1 MIEHEETTY
10 KQVMK
15 EKLSNINAYLKR
27 VHETLSATHREPELE
42 KLLRDLDEIAINV
55 GMIENGEQVIFAR
68 KKCGVTNQDLV
79 ARQMKTARKEIEK
92 VERLEEEREFKNAID
107 KLSIVKMTH
116 KLKGIM
122 EKWETAN
129 ANEKI
134 LLSQEMIKM
143 KDTLS
148 EREKRMHSEIQ

>member
-15 EKLSNINAYLKR
+15 EKLSKINSYLKR

-79 ARQMKTARKEIEK
+79 A
-92 VERLEEEREFKNAID
+92 
-107 KLSIVKMTH
+107 
-116 KLKGIM
+116 
-122 EKWETAN
+122 
-129 ANEKI
+129 
-134 LLSQEMIKM
+134 
-143 KDTLS
+143 
-148 EREKRMHSEIQ
+148 

>member
-1 MIEHEETTY
+1 LIEHEETTY

-15 EKLSNINAYLKR
+15 EKLSKINAYLKR

-79 ARQMKTARKEIEK
+79 A
-92 VERLEEEREFKNAID
+92 
-107 KLSIVKMTH
+107 
-116 KLKGIM
+116 
-122 EKWETAN
+122 
-129 ANEKI
+129 
-134 LLSQEMIKM
+134 
-143 KDTLS
+143 
-148 EREKRMHSEIQ
+148 